1 MIARLLAWWPLP
13 ALAALLALA
22 WALAARL
29 PTPPPTVYARV
40 VAELPPN
47 PPAAEVS
54 AAVFLALGVRL
65 SAEDVAA
72 WRAFSARGDDPA
84 QALRA
89 VVDYRRAIGG
99 PK

>member
-22 WALAARL
+22 WALAARA
-29 PTPPPTVYARV
+29 PTPPPTVYARI
-40 VAELPPN
+40 VAGLPPN

-54 AAVFLALGVRL
+54 AAVSLSLGVRL

-72 WRAFSARGDDPA
+72 WRALSARDGDPA
-84 QALRA
+84 RALRA
-89 VVDYRRAIGG
+89 VVDYRRALGG
-99 PK
+99 SP